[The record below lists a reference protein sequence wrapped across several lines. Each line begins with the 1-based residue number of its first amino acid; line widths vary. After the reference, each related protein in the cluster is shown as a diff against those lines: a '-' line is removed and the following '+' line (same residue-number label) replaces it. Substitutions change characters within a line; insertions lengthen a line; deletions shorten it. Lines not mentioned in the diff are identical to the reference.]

1 MADKTITLLL
11 FELIQQLSH
20 IITAQQA
27 HILTVEAYLRAIPG
41 YDADLLAELLRKY
54 QDDPGGAMTREQ
66 KLVDSRLQD
75 LLRSFEGLPQ

>member
-1 MADKTITLLL
+1 MADKPIELQL
-11 FELIQQLSH
+11 FELIQQLSR
-20 IITAQQA
+20 ILTAQQA
-27 HILTVEAYLRAIPG
+27 HILSMEAYLQAIPG
-41 YDADLLAELLRKY
+41 YDPALRAELLKKY